1 MRFDHKTGASS
12 SEGTLRWHAGPGD
25 LAPHQAI
32 RPWLWVLL
40 SDNESVLRR
49 WAREF
54 HDELIGAIA
63 NGQ

>member
-1 MRFDHKTGASS
+1 MPVQVTSH
-12 SEGTLRWHAGPGD
+12 
-25 LAPHQAI
+25 PHQAI

-40 SDNESVLRR
+40 SDNESMLRR

-54 HDELIGAIA
+54 HDGLIGAIA